1 MYLITLKIDAKFEK
15 NWFVVSKITRVWWSL
30 NRALKSLQNLHFYL
44 LLLCKVFNFWPKKS
58 SVELSFMRLNS
69 DPKFEEKLT
78 CGLEND
84 MRNMA
89 HFHQSTWKSENW
101 DLDRIL
107 LIQSRK
113 RMSLKFTEE
122 LCVTTMKNDAKLEEE
137 LTCHFKIDIRILN
150 EFWSRH
156 LEV

>member
-1 MYLITLKIDAKFEK
+1 MQNFRHSSFRLSPNVYFDRLLLLKVYKISAKKVQRSCVSWHWRLMQNLKK
-15 NWFVVSKITRVWWSL
+15 NWFVVSKMTRIWLSL
-30 NRALKSLQNLHFYL
+30 NRALKSLTNLHFYL

-89 HFHQSTWKSENW
+89 SFHRST
-101 DLDRIL
+101 
-107 LIQSRK
+107 
-113 RMSLKFTEE
+113 
-122 LCVTTMKNDAKLEEE
+122 
-137 LTCHFKIDIRILN
+137 
-150 EFWSRH
+150 
-156 LEV
+156 